1 MDQPVNQQQGTH
13 LEQQKQV
20 SAETVMDYREGEMLF
35 DIKPF

>member
-1 MDQPVNQQQGTH
+1 MDLPGNQQKSTH
-13 LEQQKQV
+13 LEQQKQA